1 MRVRAFYWMSL
12 LVTALFLVGCGGGQA
27 TVKFQPGDQNVTP
40 GQTMQWTFDTYSLG
54 EIPKGAQSLSGRWEV
69 RAVADAPTP
78 PNALC
83 QTGNAE
89 FPALSLSPMVYTDV
103 VISTRFKPISGQ
115 QDQAAGIIF
124 RIQDANNYDILRANA
139 LENNVTIYRYVNGA
153 RSSLQE
159 GTATVVSGK
168 WQELRVEVKGDR
180 IRGFL
185 NGKLVVE
192 TTDET
197 YKAGQV
203 GLWTKSDSVTC
214 FDNVR
219 VMA

>member
-1 MRVRAFYWMSL
+1 MERTTGAPIRARQHAWRKMEVRGGWRPGEEQSRGPLFTMRWGFKEKKMRVRAFYWMSL

-124 RIQDANNYDILRANA
+124 RIQDAN
-139 LENNVTIYRYVNGA
+139 
-153 RSSLQE
+153 
-159 GTATVVSGK
+159 K
-168 WQELRVEVKGDR
+168 
-180 IRGFL
+180 
-185 NGKLVVE
+185 
-192 TTDET
+192 
-197 YKAGQV
+197 
-203 GLWTKSDSVTC
+203 
-214 FDNVR
+214 
-219 VMA
+219 